1 MPRGEN
7 GFAQI
12 FLQCTV
18 SERHYETLIG
28 NKEMNK
34 IVTKVGET

>member
-1 MPRGEN
+1 MGLLKHFHRV
-7 GFAQI
+7 
-12 FLQCTV
+12 V

-34 IVTKVGET
+34 IVTKVGDT